1 MIGMFWYDDVV
12 KGWFDF
18 IESVIIVFGWV
29 CIVVFCIYI
38 VWLLYNIGVVVVCLF
53 NLLI

>member
-29 CIVVFCIYI
+29 CIVEFCIYI
-38 VWLLYNIGVVVVCLF
+38 GIVVVCLF